1 MDNMNKKAVF
11 IDRDG
16 TINVNVHYLDDPDRF
31 EMYPGVG
38 EGLRR
43 LQDNGFTLIV
53 ITNQSGIA
61 RGLFT
66 EEQLSA
72 IHERMEQELQ
82 AYGVKLDGLYY
93 CPHHPDEG
101 CDCRKPNTRL
111 FEQAIREHDIDI
123 HKSYMIG
130 DKYLDVAA
138 GKKIGVKTILIPE
151 PHEREECLL
160 ELDEWEAKP
169 DYIAVDFMDAVG
181 WVDFIPNNTDDC

>member
-38 EGLRR
+38 EGLKI

-82 AYGVKLDGLYY
+82 MFGVTLDGLYY
-93 CPHHPDEG
+93 CPHHPDER
-101 CDCRKPNTRL
+101 CNCRKPNTGL
-111 FEQAIREHDIDI
+111 FKQAIREHDII
-123 HKSYMIG
+123 VHQSYMIG
-130 DKYLDVAA
+130 DKHLDVAA

-151 PHEREECLL
+151 PHEREECLSQ
-160 ELDEWEAKP
+160 LDEWEVKP
-169 DYIAVDFMDAVG
+169 DYIADDFMDAVG
-181 WVDFIPNNTDDC
+181 FIN